1 MKETLDLWLDYF
13 SYTFL
18 SFPDYRYDETLDAFI
33 LRVLEH
39 KDELKNLRFERIS
52 HNMSQPSLSYLYFD
66 LNDRHYKVVV
76 ANKIGYYYGVYGVKE
91 LDGEGNIIHE
101 TAEDIRVSRYT
112 MLRFN
117 REVTFPI
124 RDAYFDDLFDRRES
138 KKKIPENKT
147 EWLNGL
153 P

>member
-1 MKETLDLWLDYF
+1 M
-13 SYTFL
+13 
-18 SFPDYRYDETLDAFI
+18 
-33 LRVLEH
+33 
-39 KDELKNLRFERIS
+39 
-52 HNMSQPSLSYLYFD
+52 LSYLYFD
-66 LNDRHYKVVV
+66 LNNRHYKVVV
-76 ANKIGYYYGVYGVKE
+76 GNKIRYYYGVYGLKE

-124 RDAYFDDLFDRRES
+124 RDAYFDELYGRRES
-138 KKKIPENKT
+138 KKKIHENKT